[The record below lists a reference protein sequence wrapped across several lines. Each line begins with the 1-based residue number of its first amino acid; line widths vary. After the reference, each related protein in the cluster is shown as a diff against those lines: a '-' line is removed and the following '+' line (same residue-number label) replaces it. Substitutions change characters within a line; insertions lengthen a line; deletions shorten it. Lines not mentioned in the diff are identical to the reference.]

1 MGSCCSSKER
11 NQNVDSREQKLDLLE
26 EFAKKGNKLSEA
38 ENASVQ
44 EEPIKKE
51 PEEVFREEVKKL
63 ESTNSVVRE
72 KRKELGDY
80 DFGEPMSDEVERI
93 LKEMQVLDNEREYY
107 GFWNKE
113 TNELDGKGMILYP
126 DGSQYEGY
134 LKNNEANGKGRLIH
148 ADGDVYIGE
157 WVDDKANG
165 KGKYI
170 HADGTVYEGQWVD
183 DKQDGRGVEEW
194 KDGSRYEGE
203 YKNGKKSVSY
213 THLTLP
219 TIYSV

>member
-63 ESTNSVVRE
+63 ESTNSVVRVNFIFNE
-72 KRKELGDY
+72 I
-80 DFGEPMSDEVERI
+80 GEEERVGRLRFWGANERRGRTHIERNASACQCTRI
-93 LKEMQVLDNEREYY
+93 LRLLVIIKLKDR
-107 GFWNKE
+107 NKE

-170 HADGTVYEGQWVD
+170 P
-183 DKQDGRGVEEW
+183 
-194 KDGSRYEGE
+194 
-203 YKNGKKSVSY
+203 VSY